1 MFVAGWLVPA
11 DETLTRS
18 HLFDCC
24 GESIARYCVM
34 GKENDGEEEVNGHK
48 TQKEKKKATK
58 RGKTKKGCGFFIF
71 KNDHF
76 LSLRLKTPS
85 VMGFLFTSFRV
96 FKSTNIGTQRHTITV

>member
-71 KNDHF
+71 KNRPLFVFEIEDSF
-76 LSLRLKTPS
+76 CY
-85 VMGFLFTSFRV
+85 GFFV
-96 FKSTNIGTQRHTITV
+96 H